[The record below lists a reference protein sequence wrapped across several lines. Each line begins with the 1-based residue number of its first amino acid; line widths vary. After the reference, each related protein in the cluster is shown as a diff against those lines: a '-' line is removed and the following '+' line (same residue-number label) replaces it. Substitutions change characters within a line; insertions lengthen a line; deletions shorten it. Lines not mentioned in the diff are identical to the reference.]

1 MRTFIATWRPWT
13 NINISL
19 QQRVD
24 QIINAR
30 AELAIKGSNATY
42 IYGPETWNIFKTWPY
57 KGKSNDDLER
67 LAKAHGLPVQLW
79 DFPYLQWP
87 QGSADA
93 INESIAR
100 WNPRDVW
107 LDVEGGYAKNYPGN
121 TGPFLRGLG
130 HVRAR
135 FWLQSY
141 RRPDLHPE
149 VKWEKWLSYK
159 DPNGK
164 YIIHGLG
171 PQAYPIWSKD
181 WAADF
186 ARMVDE
192 YAKILLKVGRSNIEW
207 MPTLPTFTERG
218 WTPKLEDFIDGVDY
232 LKQRLGDRLK
242 GFQFWRQS
250 FLFKPEFA
258 EILAYIGTLHVPEQ
272 PEEPTRDDWFKQ
284 MHNVANGH
292 HWDITADLPHRSH
305 THEPQP

>member
-1 MRTFIATWRPWT
+1 MRIFIATWRPWT
-13 NINISL
+13 NTRVTL

-24 QIINAR
+24 QVINAK
-30 AELAIKGSNATY
+30 AEFAIKGSNSTY

-67 LAKAHGLPVQLW
+67 LAKAHDLKVQLW
-79 DFPYLQWP
+79 DFPYLRWP

-93 INESIAR
+93 INESIVR
-100 WNPRDVW
+100 WNARDVW
-107 LDVEGGYAKNYPGN
+107 LDAEGKYVKDYPGN

-130 HVRAR
+130 HARAR

-149 VKWEKWLSYK
+149 VKWTKWLSYK
-159 DPNGK
+159 DPSGQH
-164 YIIHGLG
+164 IIHGLG

-186 ARMVDE
+186 ARMIDE
-192 YAKILLKVGRSNIEW
+192 YELILARIGRLEMPW
-207 MPTLPTFTERG
+207 MPTLPTFSERG
-218 WTPKLEDFIDGVDY
+218 WTPTLEDFIDGVDY

-242 GFQFWRQS
+242 GIQFWRQD

-258 EILAYIGTLHVPEQ
+258 PILAYIGTLYEPEAPI
-272 PEEPTRDDWFKQ
+272 PEPRHDWFAEMDHAAQ
-284 MHNVANGH
+284 SRG
-292 HWDITADLPHRSH
+292 WDVKSSLPFMSH